1 MKYDANIILCCSG
14 YDTQSNPIID
24 LIKSN
29 YLPDLAKINNY
40 LWFSVSQKK
49 IIIDSYHFSNR
60 YINSD
65 QEAKNIRDCI
75 LEAKLKGFTID

>member
-1 MKYDANIILCCSG
+1 MIYDANIILCCSG

-24 LIKSN
+24 FIKSN
-29 YLPDLAKINNY
+29 YLPDLAQINNY
-40 LWFSVSQKK
+40 IWFSVAQKK

-60 YINSD
+60 YIKSY

-75 LEAKLKGFTID
+75 LEAKFKGISID